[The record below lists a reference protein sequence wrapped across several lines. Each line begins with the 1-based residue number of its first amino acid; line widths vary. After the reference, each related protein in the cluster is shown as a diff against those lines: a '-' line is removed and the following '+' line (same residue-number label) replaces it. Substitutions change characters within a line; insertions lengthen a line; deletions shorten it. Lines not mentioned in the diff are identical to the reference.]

1 MKKTCLLSFDI
12 EDWFQVENL
21 KGAIEKKDWKEKES
35 RVEKNTQKLLQIL
48 DEHNTKATFFI
59 LGWIAERKP
68 ELVKDIASKGHEIAS
83 HGYGHELLYEIG
95 EKKFREDIRK
105 SKEILKDITGK
116 NPIGYRAP
124 NFSIT
129 DWAIKILK
137 EEGFVYDSSLFPVDF
152 HDRYGKI
159 VGLEVDSGK
168 GIFDIFENFYEITI
182 PVLKLV
188 NKKIPWGGGG
198 YFRILPYPIYKRG
211 IKIILNNYSSFIFY
225 LHPWELDPTQPRIG
239 KIKWHYKLRHYTGLK
254 STENKL
260 RKLLSDFSFVPI
272 REILKENDGFIHHFL
287 VDKKIQ
293 ETRNY
298 DGYIINTK
306 RIK

>member
-1 MKKTCLLSFDI
+1 MTKSYLLTFDI

-21 KGAIEKKDWKEKES
+21 KGAIDKKDWEKKES

-48 DEHNTKATFFI
+48 DEHNTKATFFV
-59 LGWIAERKP
+59 LGWIAERVP
-68 ELVKDIASKGHEIAS
+68 ELIKDIASKGHEVAS

-116 NPIGYRAP
+116 KPIGYRAP

-129 DWAIKILK
+129 DWAIKILR
-137 EEGFVYDSSLFPVDF
+137 EEGFVYDSSLFPSDF

-159 VGLEVDSGK
+159 EGLEADSNK
-168 GIFDIFENFYEITI
+168 GIFEISKNFYEITI
-182 PVLKLV
+182 PVLKLM

-198 YFRILPYPIYKRG
+198 YFRILPYTIYKKG
-211 IKIILNNYSSFIFY
+211 IKKILNDSSNFLFY
-225 LHPWELDPTQPRIG
+225 LHPWELDPEQPKVKR
-239 KIKWHYKLRHYTGLK
+239 IKWNYKLRHYIGLK

-260 RKLLSDFSFVPI
+260 GKLLTDFKFVPARQI
-272 REILKENDGFIHHFL
+272 IE
-287 VDKKIQ
+287 
-293 ETRNY
+293 
-298 DGYIINTK
+298 GYSRK
-306 RIK
+306 

>member
-1 MKKTCLLSFDI
+1 MKKICLLSFDV

-21 KGAIEKKDWKEKES
+21 KGAIDKKDWEKKES

-48 DEHNTKATFFI
+48 DEYNTKATFFI
-59 LGWIAERKP
+59 LGWIAERVP

-83 HGYGHELLYEIG
+83 HGYEHELLYEIG

-152 HDRYGKI
+152 HDRYGRF
-159 VGLEVDSGK
+159 VDLQVDSGK
-168 GIFDIFENFYEITI
+168 GIFEISENFYEITI
-182 PVLKLV
+182 PILKLG
-188 NKKIPWGGGG
+188 NRKIPWGGGG
-198 YFRILPYPIYKRG
+198 YFRILPYPIYKKG
-211 IKIILNNYSSFIFY
+211 IKKILADSSSFFFY
-225 LHPWELDPTQPRIG
+225 LHPWELDPAQPRIG
-239 KIKWHYKLRHYTGLK
+239 KIKWHHKLRHYTGLA
-254 STENKL
+254 STEKKL
-260 RKLLSDFSFVPI
+260 RKLLTDFKFVPA
-272 REILKENDGFIHHFL
+272 G
-287 VDKKIQ
+287 Q
-293 ETRNY
+293 
-298 DGYIINTK
+298 IIE
-306 RIK
+306 R